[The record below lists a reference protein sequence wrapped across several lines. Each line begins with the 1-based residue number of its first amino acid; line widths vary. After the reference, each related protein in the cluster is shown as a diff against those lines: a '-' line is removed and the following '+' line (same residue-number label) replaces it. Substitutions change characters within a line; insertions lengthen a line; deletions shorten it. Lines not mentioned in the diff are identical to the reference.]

1 MTETPQVV
9 QIARRGRAHTV
20 EITDQVTLD
29 LAKAWVRAWDALSPE
44 FEAALARLEDAQ
56 PGDVIGAAQMAR
68 DRRIMQALA
77 RAQDTL
83 DDLAATTH
91 AAVSAD
97 ITPIV
102 LAAADVHYE
111 QLAAQLPEGA
121 PGRLG
126 LGVLDP
132 VAVDEIVARTVDRI
146 EAATLALPV
155 VTAELMKAE
164 LIRGVTVGANPR
176 AVARQIMARTQGQF
190 MGGLARA
197 ERIARTELLDAHR
210 GADQAMAERNANVI
224 AAAVWVA
231 TLDRRTCPSCL
242 AKHGDEYP
250 PDTFGPEDHVQGR
263 CTFVYRTKT
272 AAELG
277 FVGVKE
283 PPPTDYKWQRDTWF
297 DNLTEDSQDAI
308 LGKGR
313 ADFLRAGGDWSALS
327 TRREN
332 PEWRAHHVSTP
343 VRDLPTG

>member
-9 QIARRGRAHTV
+9 QIARQGRAHTV

-132 VAVDEIVARTVDRI
+132 AAVDEIVARTVDRI

-164 LIRGVTVGANPR
+164 LTRGVTVVCSRGEGRPDK
-176 AVARQIMARTQGQF
+176 
-190 MGGLARA
+190 LAR
-197 ERIARTELLDAHR
+197 
-210 GADQAMAERNANVI
+210 
-224 AAAVWVA
+224 
-231 TLDRRTCPSCL
+231 
-242 AKHGDEYP
+242 
-250 PDTFGPEDHVQGR
+250 
-263 CTFVYRTKT
+263 
-272 AAELG
+272 
-277 FVGVKE
+277 
-283 PPPTDYKWQRDTWF
+283 
-297 DNLTEDSQDAI
+297 
-308 LGKGR
+308 
-313 ADFLRAGGDWSALS
+313 
-327 TRREN
+327 
-332 PEWRAHHVSTP
+332 
-343 VRDLPTG
+343 